1 MEPALLSRFADHL
14 EFLSYDVKIE
24 EGRFLAVHADKMN
37 LLARAFPYGL
47 VFTAGWNPS
56 PRGLEDKPGFLE
68 FVNYLNR
75 NAIVCR
81 AYLDRDLALV
91 FEAWHPAD
99 YERKRFGLFM
109 DIWHRDTIGQLREA
123 SEISRIYLGD

>member
-1 MEPALLSRFADHL
+1 MEPTTFSEFANHL
-14 EFLSYDVKIE
+14 EFLSYDVTLE
-24 EGRFLAVHADKMN
+24 EGRFLATHPDKMN
-37 LLARAFPYGL
+37 LLARLFPYGII
-47 VFTAGWNPS
+47 FTAGWNPA
-56 PRGLEDKPGFLE
+56 PRALEDKAGFLE

-81 AYLDRDLALV
+81 AYLDRDSALV

-99 YERKRFGLFM
+99 YDRKRFGVFM